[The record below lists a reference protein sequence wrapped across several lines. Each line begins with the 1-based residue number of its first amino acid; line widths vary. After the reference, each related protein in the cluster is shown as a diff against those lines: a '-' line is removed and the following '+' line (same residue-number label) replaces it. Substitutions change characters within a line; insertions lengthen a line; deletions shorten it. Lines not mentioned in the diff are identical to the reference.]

1 VTGRADTGQE
11 DLMRSSLFRAG
22 VVLVALAALV
32 STPRSQAA
40 APPPATLKTVSYNVS
55 DLIYQPGRG
64 SGYDRIEEIVRE
76 LVRGTGGHHWRPGS
90 SHRLEV
96 SNDTTL
102 EVTTTAA
109 QHQEVHELLEM
120 LRRSLDVA
128 VDLEA
133 ELYELDRTTYEKE
146 YRKRLENRF
155 AAFAPTEVL
164 RSKGNRVKAG
174 RALLGTGR
182 SASLLSLQQAFT
194 YVARP
199 AGAVRDPDKV
209 YDVGYEGLRVRAKTT
224 VSPDR
229 RFVRLR
235 LDCTITEL
243 MRMGKQSAFD
253 PKALRNVKID
263 EPDLREHTWSGTV
276 TVPDGLSLLLVV
288 PRKKALPENRVQ
300 MLLIRPAIFIKEERR
315 ELLKDAM

>member
-1 VTGRADTGQE
+1 
-11 DLMRSSLFRAG
+11 MRPSLSRAG
-22 VVLVALAALV
+22 VVLVALAALLG
-32 STPRSQAA
+32 TPRSQAA

-55 DLIYQPGRG
+55 DLLHQPGRG
-64 SGYDRIEEIVRE
+64 SGYDRIEEIVHE
-76 LVRGTGGHHWRPGS
+76 LLLGTGGQHWRPGS

-96 SNDTTL
+96 INDTTL
-102 EVTTTAA
+102 EVTATAA
-109 QHQEVHELLEM
+109 RHQFVHELLES
-120 LRRSLDVA
+120 LRRMMDVA
-128 VDLEA
+128 VDLEV

-146 YRKRLENRF
+146 YRQRLENRF
-155 AAFAPTEVL
+155 AAFASTEVL
-164 RSKGNRVKAG
+164 TRKGNRVKAG

-194 YVARP
+194 WVARP
-199 AGAVRDPDKV
+199 AGAVRYPGQV

-253 PKALRNVKID
+253 PKAQRSVKID

-276 TVPDGLSLLLVV
+276 TVPDSLSLLLVV
-288 PRKKALPENRVQ
+288 PRKKALPGNRVQ
-300 MLLIRPAIFIKEERR
+300 ILLIRPVIFIKEEKR